1 MAGPHRADRAPEE
14 MDGMGG
20 DGMGWDRG
28 RGGKGHQDEITVAN
42 ASFSRLSVRQHPE
55 CRDNP
60 LAGPSHSGVVVP
72 AGKRLGPLQFGSR
85 FSGVAFLSGDGLGS
99 FAGGVQCCGLGKTLS
114 WLAGSDGTE
123 GRKRGVYFVT
133 TN

>member
-1 MAGPHRADRAPEE
+1 
-14 MDGMGG
+14 
-20 DGMGWDRG
+20 MGWEETAWVGTEEGEERDTRTRLPLRTRAFPVCRYIRTPSDR
-28 RGGKGHQDEITVAN
+28 
-42 ASFSRLSVRQHPE
+42 
-55 CRDNP
+55 RDNP
-60 LAGPSHSGVVVP
+60 LAGLSHSGLVVP
-72 AGKRLGPLQFGSR
+72 VGKRLGPLQFGSR

-99 FAGGVQCCGLGKTLS
+99 FAGGVRCCGLGKTLS